1 VSNDDQRSPKW
12 REDFPY
18 ESDNDDYIARRDF
31 TRFMVVVSGGLA
43 AGTGLVLLRS
53 RTHENAVPMRREVAR
68 VADIEPGTARVFHF
82 PDEQSPAILVRR
94 ADGEFVA
101 FDQRCTHL
109 ACPVTYS
116 TRDEETEREALHCHC
131 HNGRFDVTTGV
142 GISGPPREL
151 RPLRRIALDIVDGAV
166 FATGFERV

>member
-1 VSNDDQRSPKW
+1 MSNDDPKTPKW

-31 TRFMVVVSGGLA
+31 TRFLGVVSGGLA

-53 RTHENAVPMRREVAR
+53 RIREEAPHARVEVAR
-68 VADIEPGTARVFHF
+68 VADMQPGTARVFHF

-94 ADGEFVA
+94 TDGEFIA

-109 ACPVTYS
+109 ACPVSYAARTEE
-116 TRDEETEREALHCHC
+116 RDHEGLDCHC
-131 HNGRFDVTTGV
+131 HNGHFDVSTGAGV
-142 GISGPPREL
+142 SGPPREL
-151 RPLRRIALDIVDGAV
+151 RPLRRIAIEIIDGTV
-166 FATGFERV
+166 FATGVERA